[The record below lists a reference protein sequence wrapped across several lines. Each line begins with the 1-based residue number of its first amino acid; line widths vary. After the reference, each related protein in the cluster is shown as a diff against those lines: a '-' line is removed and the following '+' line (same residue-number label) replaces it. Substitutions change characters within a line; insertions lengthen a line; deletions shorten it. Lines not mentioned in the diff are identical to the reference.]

1 MKNIIII
8 LFVALSFSVYSQ
20 TEGLK
25 TEVVNG
31 KEYYLYPI
39 EQGNTLYSISK
50 KFNVTL
56 QELTEANPDAEK
68 GLSVGQVLRIP
79 SKNQVTTTTEQTTE
93 ANKEEYIIHA
103 TQQGETLY
111 SIAKLYGVKVSDLLN
126 HNPEFENYLPLN
138 SKVKVPKNLVSATP
152 ADENTPLEKLP
163 EHPIA
168 SANDSLI
175 IHKVEKGETVYA
187 ITKKYNVTEEQL
199 AKFND
204 LSAGLKKGQKIT
216 IPLQRVK
223 AIEVSKVE
231 EVVAKQQEPVLQA
244 ITGAVNI
251 AVFAPFMFDDYHREK
266 AKCPTSDCEIYAP
279 TERAINYYHGVEMA
293 VDSLKKLGVSTN
305 VHVYDSKRDSVYVAR
320 VLAKKE
326 FETMHIIFAPFFEN
340 ELSAVLH
347 YAKTR
352 PVMVVNVVPQSNE
365 VLVNNKNVSK
375 VLPSLEAQVA
385 FMGHYLAND
394 FANANVIAVRNNANK
409 VDANL
414 YDLFQKNYRSSLK
427 NNSNRKQDSAYRASI
442 VGGLDDIKSKLKKD
456 EHNIIVVPSKD
467 LRFVSDFM
475 TKVNALDNNARTY
488 GGYQISVFGLEDW
501 LSFNNIDLAYFIKFN
516 TMFATSSYVDYSNN
530 EVKKFQLNYRQ
541 QYNYDPNRYSFAAFE
556 AVLFHT
562 YLYAISSKDFKS
574 AYANKVYKG
583 MHVNYD
589 FEQVDTKSGFENKAV
604 TIVGFENG
612 QLIKKN

>member
-1 MKNIIII
+1 MKNILII
-8 LFVALSFSVYSQ
+8 LFVALSFSAHTQ

-39 EQGNTLYSISK
+39 EQGNTLYSISR

-68 GLSVGQVLRIP
+68 GLSVGQLLRIP
-79 SKNQVTTTTEQTTE
+79 SKKAVTSTTEE
-93 ANKEEYIIHA
+93 NKGEYIVHA

-138 SKVKVPKNLVSATP
+138 SKVKVPKNMVSPTP
-152 ADENTPLEKLP
+152 ADEITPLEKLP

-175 IHKVEKGETVYA
+175 IHKVEKGETIYS
-187 ITKKYNVTEEQL
+187 ITKRYNVTEDQL

-204 LSAGLKKGQKIT
+204 LSEGLKKGQKLT
-216 IPLQRVK
+216 IPLQRLKVVEVASVEQ
-223 AIEVSKVE
+223 AISSQNHSK
-231 EVVAKQQEPVLQA
+231 LQP

-266 AKCPTSDCEIYAP
+266 AKCLTSDCEIYLP
-279 TERAINYYHGVEMA
+279 TERAINYYHGVEIA
-293 VDSLKKLGVSTN
+293 IDSLKKLGVSAN
-305 VHVYDSKRDSVYVAR
+305 VYVYDSKRDSVTVAR
-320 VLAKKE
+320 ILTKKE

-340 ELSAVLH
+340 ELTAVLH
-347 YAKTR
+347 YAKTHA
-352 PVMVVNVVPQSNE
+352 VMIVNVVPQSNA
-365 VLVNNKNVSK
+365 VLANNTNTSK
-375 VLPSLEAQVA
+375 VLPSLETQVDY
-385 FMGHYLAND
+385 MGKYLATKYAD
-394 FANANVIAVRNNANK
+394 ANVIAVRNSANK

-414 YDLFQKNYRSSLK
+414 YDMFQKNYRRHLK
-427 NNSNRKQDSAYRASI
+427 ESPNKKADSAMRTSI
-442 VGGLDDIKSKLKKD
+442 VSGLDDLKSKLKKD
-456 EHNIIVVPSKD
+456 QHNIIVVPSKD

-475 TKVNALDNNARTY
+475 TKINAVNNNIKQY
-488 GGYQISVFGLEDW
+488 GNYQISIFGLEDW
-501 LSFNNIDLAYFIKFN
+501 LSFNNVDLSYLIKFN
-516 TMFATSSYVDYSNN
+516 TMFATSSYVDYNSN

-562 YLYAISSKDFKS
+562 YLYAISSKDFKT
-574 AYANKVYKG
+574 AYASKVYKG
-583 MHVNYD
+583 MHINYD
-589 FEQVDTKSGFENKAV
+589 FEQVDAKSGFENKAV

>member
-39 EQGNTLYSISK
+39 EQGNTLYSISR

-68 GLSVGQVLRIP
+68 GLSVGQLLRIP

-93 ANKEEYIIHA
+93 TNKDEYIIHA

-138 SKVKVPKNLVSATP
+138 SKVKVPKNMVSPTP
-152 ADENTPLEKLP
+152 ADEITPLEKLP

-168 SANDSLI
+168 SDNDSLI
-175 IHKVEKGETVYA
+175 IHKVEKGETIYS
-187 ITKKYNVTEEQL
+187 ITKRYNVTEDQL

-204 LSAGLKKGQKIT
+204 LSEGLKKGQKLT
-216 IPLQRVK
+216 IPLQRLKVVEVASVEQ
-223 AIEVSKVE
+223 AISS
-231 EVVAKQQEPVLQA
+231 QNHSQLQP

-266 AKCPTSDCEIYAP
+266 AKCLTSDCEIYPP

-293 VDSLKKLGVSTN
+293 IDSLKKLGVSTN
-305 VHVYDSKRDSVYVAR
+305 VYVYDSKRDSVTVAR
-320 VLAKKE
+320 ILTKKE

-340 ELSAVLH
+340 ELTAVLH
-347 YAKTR
+347 FAKTHA
-352 PVMVVNVVPQSNE
+352 VMVVNVVPQSNA
-365 VLVNNKNVSK
+365 VLANNTNTSK
-375 VLPSLEAQVA
+375 VLPSLETQVDYI
-385 FMGHYLAND
+385 GKYLATNY
-394 FANANVIAVRNNANK
+394 ANANVIAVRNSANK

-414 YDLFQKNYRSSLK
+414 YDLFQKNYKRHLK
-427 NNSNRKQDSAYRASI
+427 QSPNRKADSALRTSI
-442 VGGLDDIKSKLKKD
+442 VGGLDDLKSKLKKD

-475 TKVNALDNNARTY
+475 TKINGVDNNIKQY
-488 GGYQISVFGLEDW
+488 GNYQISIFGLEDW
-501 LSFNNIDLAYFIKFN
+501 LSFNNVDLGYLIKFN
-516 TMFATSSYVDYSNN
+516 TMFATSSYVDYNNN

-589 FEQVDTKSGFENKAV
+589 FEQVDAKSGFENKAV

>member
-1 MKNIIII
+1 
-8 LFVALSFSVYSQ
+8 
-20 TEGLK
+20 
-25 TEVVNG
+25 
-31 KEYYLYPI
+31 
-39 EQGNTLYSISK
+39 
-50 KFNVTL
+50 
-56 QELTEANPDAEK
+56 
-68 GLSVGQVLRIP
+68 
-79 SKNQVTTTTEQTTE
+79 
-93 ANKEEYIIHA
+93 
-103 TQQGETLY
+103 
-111 SIAKLYGVKVSDLLN
+111 
-126 HNPEFENYLPLN
+126 
-138 SKVKVPKNLVSATP
+138 
-152 ADENTPLEKLP
+152 
-163 EHPIA
+163 
-168 SANDSLI
+168 
-175 IHKVEKGETVYA
+175 
-187 ITKKYNVTEEQL
+187 
-199 AKFND
+199 
-204 LSAGLKKGQKIT
+204 
-216 IPLQRVK
+216 
-223 AIEVSKVE
+223 
-231 EVVAKQQEPVLQA
+231 
-244 ITGAVNI
+244 
-251 AVFAPFMFDDYHREK
+251 
-266 AKCPTSDCEIYAP
+266 
-279 TERAINYYHGVEMA
+279 
-293 VDSLKKLGVSTN
+293 
-305 VHVYDSKRDSVYVAR
+305 
-320 VLAKKE
+320 
-326 FETMHIIFAPFFEN
+326 
-340 ELSAVLH
+340 
-347 YAKTR
+347 
-352 PVMVVNVVPQSNE
+352 VVNVVPQSNE